1 MPDDAVSTF
10 DEGVIQSNSVIL
22 CSFGQSK
29 NGKSDQMTVK
39 KERQGGDNFA
49 AHRLI
54 H

>member
-10 DEGVIQSNSVIL
+10 DKEVIQSNSVIF

-29 NGKSDQMTVK
+29 MNGKSDQMTDK
-39 KERQGGDNFA
+39 KESNDFA

>member
-1 MPDDAVSTF
+1 MPDAVSTF
-10 DEGVIQSNSVIL
+10 DEGAIQSNSVIF

-29 NGKSDQMTVK
+29 NVKSDQMTVK
-39 KERQGGDNFA
+39 KENKGGDDFA